1 MHGYLSLDII
11 CSSKLTVFLELRS
24 RKTVRFSEQI
34 MSADKYPCIFSRQME
49 TIVYISLVI
58 CVSQVT
64 LKLHYKQTKWR
75 TTQIVLDRREK
86 RPSHK
91 LSPKQQLT
99 SCCGAGNWETF
110 CFYWVLTQALSSKFA
125 IFVKDT
131 TDLINKIQTLNAERG
146 PLPPGCLLVSWDVV
160 AMFPNI
166 DNHLGF
172 SAVRKYLDS
181 RSDKFSSTDCI
192 VVPIEICLQAN
203 NCQFSGKDFVQKHGT
218 AMGPKNACS
227 YADLG
232 MGLIDEN
239 AKFGGAVKPML
250 LWRYR
255 DDVFDI
261 WIHDLP
267 KLLEFTEYIN
277 SLYPTIKF
285 ELVYSEHTLNVLDL
299 TLHLQDGFISTDIYR
314 KTYR

>member
-1 MHGYLSLDII
+1 MLLRCFPILITTYLL
-11 CSSKLTVFLELRS
+11 
-24 RKTVRFSEQI
+24 
-34 MSADKYPCIFSRQME
+34 
-49 TIVYISLVI
+49 
-58 CVSQVT
+58 
-64 LKLHYKQTKWR
+64 
-75 TTQIVLDRREK
+75 
-86 RPSHK
+86 
-91 LSPKQQLT
+91 
-99 SCCGAGNWETF
+99 
-110 CFYWVLTQALSSKFA
+110 
-125 IFVKDT
+125 
-131 TDLINKIQTLNAERG
+131 
-146 PLPPGCLLVSWDVV
+146 
-160 AMFPNI
+160 
-166 DNHLGF
+166 

-192 VVPIEICLQAN
+192 VVPFEICLQAN

-299 TLHLQDGFISTDIYR
+299 TLHLQDGFISSDIYR